1 MLSTTTIDNLLLIVI
16 FTVYQWPRRVFKI
29 RYFYYFV
36 DTLCWFFSQR
46 GDHFCWN
53 FTSDRTHKNIL
64 PHPRRRGACNNKNN
78 NNNGDD
84 NHNARGN
91 NKSWMGVGGWHQVP
105 QEHLILIS
113 FAPTLWPT
121 TWRSGISDRIRSQSV
136 LCLSGRNTQ
145 KAVNAGGA
153 RGSVRL
159 KQTESARAGGE
170 RGGNV
175 VGRVNSLG
183 ASFLWAN

>member
-1 MLSTTTIDNLLLIVI
+1 MTKKSI
-16 FTVYQWPRRVFKI
+16 Q
-29 RYFYYFV
+29 
-36 DTLCWFFSQR
+36 DTLFLLFCGHPMLVFFSTR
-46 GDHFCWN
+46 GPFLLE
-53 FTSDRTHKNIL
+53 FHKW
-64 PHPRRRGACNNKNN
+64 PHTQKYFATPEATRGRNNSNN

-121 TWRSGISDRIRSQSV
+121 TWRPGISDRIRSQSV
-136 LCLSGRNTQ
+136 LRLSGRNTQ

-159 KQTESARAGGE
+159 RQTESARAGGE